1 MSAAA
6 AKPAKLSDGTWGA
19 RVTDAICVGA
29 SIVVTTAGGKSWVT
43 QVTEVVSRQGA
54 STIVR
59 TGKGGSSRPAARRA
73 APKRRSRYSCGY
85 ACPVSRRPCTDSD
98 PCHDCQ

>member
-43 QVTEVVSRQGA
+43 QVTEVVSRQG
-54 STIVR
+54 SLDH
-59 TGKGGSSRPAARRA
+59 
-73 APKRRSRYSCGY
+73 RSHGQGRL
-85 ACPVSRRPCTDSD
+85 
-98 PCHDCQ
+98 